1 MNQSSQMSVL
11 LSSPQWRQKMSF
23 FKDMVSSRESCAIW
37 RVNTL
42 SSQCLWPLMFDL
54 ATFFK
59 AVPSCF
65 LPWDEGILRIQFSYS
80 YPLPK
85 HHLNLFIGGPYK
97 DILQTYF
104 PSPSFWASSLTPLF
118 PLTLQTPFIISL
130 VPRHTFDVHIFVTI
144 SVCCSHPDSE
154 SLISCLLIW
163 HSFATSPETIPSCP
177 SPLITC
183 RLYPL
188 WSLSI
193 APAMKELHKDWFLL
207 SGLLAFSSFQITQHL
222 SIFSPAIL
230 LAFQIKSCLLH

>member
-1 MNQSSQMSVL
+1 MHLIHCSRMNQSSQMFVL

-85 HHLNLFIGGPYK
+85 HHLNLFIDGPYK

-118 PLTLQTPFIISL
+118 PLTLQ
-130 VPRHTFDVHIFVTI
+130 PR
-144 SVCCSHPDSE
+144 
-154 SLISCLLIW
+154 LL
-163 HSFATSPETIPSCP
+163 F
-177 SPLITC
+177 PLLQDILLMST
-183 RLYPL
+183 
-188 WSLSI
+188 
-193 APAMKELHKDWFLL
+193 FLL
-207 SGLLAFSSFQITQHL
+207 LYQYAAVTQTQRVWYPAF
-222 SIFSPAIL
+222 
-230 LAFQIKSCLLH
+230 